1 MYRSPQKNFP
11 IEKKIGPPNHA
22 ASMSRKRRT
31 IMRSINNL
39 HVIAI
44 IIVENLENR
53 FHQKFQQKSWPI
65 GIKSGAQQCIVLLK
79 KIFQSKRKSARR
91 ITSMSRKRR
100 TIMRSINNLHVIAT
114 IVGHWWKT
122 EGYNGWPA
130 EGMSSRWC
138 GHRVTSRDLDAGRRL
153 VTVRGRIV
161 ILI

>member
-65 GIKSGAQQCIVLLK
+65 GIKSGAQQSFSSK
-79 KIFQSKRKSARR
+79 KFSNRKENRPIKSRR
-91 ITSMSRKRR
+91 CR